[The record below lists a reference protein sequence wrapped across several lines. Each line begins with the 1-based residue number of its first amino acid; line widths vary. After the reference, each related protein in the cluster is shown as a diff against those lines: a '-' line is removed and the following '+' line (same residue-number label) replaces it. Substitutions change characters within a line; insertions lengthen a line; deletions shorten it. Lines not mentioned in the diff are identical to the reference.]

1 MSWQNKERMRRQK
14 VDSATLQSVGYESKR
29 QVLELEFCSG
39 ALYRYFEV
47 PEEEHQA
54 LLGAESKGRYFGLHI
69 RDQYRFERLA

>member
-1 MSWQNKERMRRQK
+1 MRRQK

-69 RDQYRFERLA
+69 RDQYGFERLA